1 MPRPFIVISGLPA
14 SGKTRLGKR
23 LADAF
28 ALPLIDKDEIL
39 ESLFSGSEAV
49 DGASRMILSRRSD
62 VLFEERA
69 RRSDGAVLVSFWHV
83 RGMPMESGTP
93 AAWLHQLRG
102 PVAHVRCVCSPELA
116 AKRFASRIRH
126 PHHLDALKSSDAI
139 AKSFGDLARLGPLD
153 LPPQIDVDTT
163 ADPDLAPLVATIR
176 VLLETRPPETSP
188 PSLS

>member
-1 MPRPFIVISGLPA
+1 MPGPFIVISGLPA

-23 LADAF
+23 IADAF

-39 ESLFSGSEAV
+39 ESLFSVSETA

-83 RGMPMESGTP
+83 RGIPMESGTP
-93 AAWLHQLRG
+93 TAWLHQLRG
-102 PVAHVRCVCSPELA
+102 PVAHVRCACSPELA
-116 AKRFASRIRH
+116 ARRFASRIRH

-176 VLLETRPPETSP
+176 AILETQTPIAFS
-188 PSLS
+188 